1 MSKIKTLVENG
12 SVIWLIRG
20 IVLLISLCMLLVI
33 EITKKSS
40 NFSLIDT
47 LIWNVITLT
56 VIKLVFP
63 IEKISYIIIVLLMI
77 YLCVIRA
84 KNFDKKLEK

>member
-56 VIKLVFP
+56 VVKLVFP